1 VAFNLRQFIR
11 REGIRRWARRALL
24 ALIAWSLLA
33 WAAARLLIVKA
44 ELAKADA
51 LVMLSGGSFYA
62 ERVRHTVNLFAE
74 GRAPRIILTDDGI
87 RGPWSF
93 EKERNP
99 SYVEI
104 EAEAL
109 QKDGIQAEQIEII
122 PQQVSSTY
130 DEAVRVRDYAQGA
143 GLKSVLI
150 VTSPYHSRRALWVWQ
165 RVFRESGIH
174 VGIDPAPAGEQSPPA
189 ATWWW
194 HWRGWL
200 SVAFEYPKLVYY
212 WLNYS

>member
-1 VAFNLRQFIR
+1 MKFKLRQLIERKAF
-11 REGIRRWARRALL
+11 RRWASRAVVAVL
-24 ALIAWSLLA
+24 AWSLVA
-33 WAAARLLIVKA
+33 WAAARLLIVRA
-44 ELAKADA
+44 ELARADA

-62 ERVRHTVNLFAE
+62 ERVRHTADLFAQ

-93 EKERNP
+93 EQERNP
-99 SYVEI
+99 SYAEI

-109 QKDGIQAEQIEII
+109 TRAGVRAEQIEII

-130 DEAVRVRDYAQGA
+130 DEAVRVRDFARA
-143 GLKSVLI
+143 EGLQSVLV
-150 VTSPYHSRRALWVWQ
+150 VTSAYHSRRALWVWQ
-165 RVFRESGIH
+165 RVFRESGIR
-174 VGIDPAPAGEQSPPA
+174 VGLDPAPTGEQSPSP

>member
-1 VAFNLRQFIR
+1 MAFNLQQFINR
-11 REGIRRWARRALL
+11 KGLRRWAGRAVLALL
-24 ALIAWSLLA
+24 AWSLLA
-33 WAAARLLIVKA
+33 WIAARALIVRA
-44 ELAKADA
+44 DLARADV
-51 LVMLSGGSFYA
+51 LVMLSGGSFYP
-62 ERVRHTVNLFAE
+62 ERVRHTADLFAQ
-74 GRAPRIILTDDGI
+74 GRASKIILTDDGI
-87 RGPWSF
+87 QGPWSF

-99 SYVEI
+99 SYAEI

-109 QKDGIQAEQIEII
+109 QRAGVQAENIEII
-122 PQQVSSTY
+122 PQRVSTTY
-130 DEAVRVRDYAQGA
+130 DEAVRVRDYAQGK
-143 GLKSVLI
+143 GLRSVLV

-174 VGIDPAPAGEQSPPA
+174 VGLDPAPTGQQSPPP

-200 SVAFEYPKLVYY
+200 SVAYEYPKLVYY